1 MKKFFVMLG
10 VLGSASVGAQDTT
23 TPKKADQK
31 NDRVIVIEESRGKIV
46 SPPPEVFVETGSEA
60 LAGEPDDR
68 LKVAYRSWE
77 QKCQEWKRELK
88 QMNGKNLLV
97 ASCGKPKRIEE
108 TIQAQKLYTYQSAAT
123 YKIKVLGK

>member
-1 MKKFFVMLG
+1 MKILIFIL
-10 VLGSASVGAQDTT
+10 VLGILPQTVSAQETSL
-23 TPKKADQK
+23 KKDQ
-31 NDRVIVIEESRGKIV
+31 DRVIVIEESRGKIV
-46 SPPPEVFVETGSEA
+46 PAPPEVFVEAGSEA

-68 LKVAYRSWE
+68 LKSAYRSWE

-97 ASCGKPKRIEE
+97 ASCGKPKRTEE
-108 TIQAQKLYTYQSAAT
+108 TIQAQKFYTFQSTAT